1 VSRIVVGV
9 MGPGDTALEEDTRL
23 AHELGGLIAR
33 EGWVLLTGG
42 WSGGVM
48 DAASRGAKLAGGLVV
63 GVLPGPDT
71 EGMSDAVDIPIVTGM
86 REARNLVNVL
96 SSRVLFFVGMSAGT
110 ASELALALKTG
121 RPAILV
127 RQAPD
132 VVRTFGRMGAGRI
145 EKADTPSAAVA
156 VAKGLIGADAPARA
170 ASPPPLK

>member
-1 VSRIVVGV
+1 LTLIVVGV
-9 MGPGDTALEEDTRL
+9 MGPGEGARAEDVTL
-23 AHELGGLIAR
+23 AHALGGLVAR

-42 WSGGVM
+42 WRGGVM

-63 GVLPGPDT
+63 GVLPGADT
-71 EGMSDAVDIPIVTGM
+71 EEMSDAVDVPIVTGM

-127 RQAPD
+127 NQSDA
-132 VVRTFGRMGAGRI
+132 VARTFESMASGGTLRADGA
-145 EKADTPSAAVA
+145 ESAVA
-156 VAKGLIGADAPARA
+156 LARTLLGGANATRATPPAPSR
-170 ASPPPLK
+170 

>member
-1 VSRIVVGV
+1 
-9 MGPGDTALEEDTRL
+9 MGPGERALDEDMKL

-33 EGWVLLTGG
+33 EGWALLTGG
-42 WSGGVM
+42 WRGGVM

-63 GVLPGPDT
+63 GVLPGLDT

-121 RPAILV
+121 RPLVLV
-127 RQAPD
+127 RQDID
-132 VVRTFGRMGAGRI
+132 VVRTFERMGSGRI
-145 EKADTPSAAVA
+145 ERAD
-156 VAKGLIGADAPARA
+156 GADAALAIARRIIAQPHPAQA
-170 ASPPPLK
+170 TSPHPST